1 VAIRKDFLCSI
12 VASHLIASLAFI
24 PWFFSWAGVVLLAAG
39 CLVFGTLGINLG
51 FHRLLT
57 QRSLSCPR
65 WLERTFT
72 LLGVCSLQDAP
83 AYWVAIHR
91 RHHQFTDEERDP
103 HSPLVNFFWAHMGW
117 IMTYA

>member
-1 VAIRKDFLCSI
+1 
-12 VASHLIASLAFI
+12 
-24 PWFFSWAGVVLLAAG
+24 
-39 CLVFGTLGINLG
+39 
-51 FHRLLT
+51 
-57 QRSLSCPR
+57 
-65 WLERTFT
+65 LERTFT